1 MSEQL
6 DPQTAIGHVHLKVS
20 DLDRAVKFYTEVLG
34 FDLVMK
40 LNAGAAFLSVGGYH
54 HHLGLNTWESA
65 GGTPPP
71 AGSTGLYHFAILL
84 PTRKELARTL
94 KRLIDHN
101 WPIDGAADH
110 GVSEAIYFRDPDEN
124 GIEIYRDR
132 PRDQWPLD
140 GNGALAMYSRA
151 LDFDSLMKELET

>member
-1 MSEQL
+1 MGEQL
-6 DPQTAIGHVHLKVS
+6 D
-20 DLDRAVKFYTEVLG
+20 
-34 FDLVMK
+34 
-40 LNAGAAFLSVGGYH
+40 
-54 HHLGLNTWESA
+54 
-65 GGTPPP
+65 
-71 AGSTGLYHFAILL
+71 HFAILL
-84 PTRKELARTL
+84 PTRKELARTF

-140 GNGALAMYSRA
+140 GNGALTMYSRA
-151 LDFDSLMKELET
+151 LDFDSLMKELVA